1 MNGNWKKKA
10 VSVLL
15 AAFICVSGSISA
27 LAVGDGAS
35 ASTSS
40 QTGAEVFESIVPSF
54 EDALAAA
61 GTPTD
66 SGENWQ
72 WFEDTKT
79 LFLTADTGDFTSS
92 SAKPWDAYEN
102 AVETVYSSGVTGKY
116 AFYKAPKL
124 KEVYAYGSVMAY
136 SYGYCDALTD
146 IYVVNAEVIDKSAF
160 AVCDALANVTIEN
173 AGAIG
178 ASSFTRKGLQKVVIN
193 GYDSIGEWAFQLG
206 TGSQKAP
213 LEVSITGDGTIGGG
227 VFAGRELGDVTITGG
242 KTESFFEEYKGD
254 IYETSTFYDVFW
266 DPDATL
272 TLNGVTLSDGCF
284 SQGNAPASFVATD
297 CVVGNDAFANAY
309 SAPQNVTLVN
319 CEVGSGAF
327 SCYNDTYSLQSVS
340 ITGGSVGKSAF
351 SDCNGLTELTLQDV
365 ESIDGYAFY
374 NTGIT
379 SLHIQ
384 GEGTQIGNA
393 AFCYNDNLKS
403 VILDGNMTVE
413 QRAFVGCPME
423 TLEFRNCTKI
433 DGSFGESVQD
443 TTTIILPDTIE
454 SISSSAFTNCKCL
467 QGTLDLTGVKTIGYN
482 AFTGCTN
489 ITELIVDDDAQL
501 AYSDIFPDTVAN
513 WEQRVEAI
521 LSGKFLLDAAN
532 AITQIASDGWT
543 SAKTG
548 ENNGLNYGDTQLV
561 KEAKWDDMD
570 ETIADVQIKAYYT
583 AEKQMDFVF
592 VLDCTNSM
600 SAVGNPSQDQYAK
613 FYDMQ
618 SKLLD
623 VTSELLSAGD
633 AYDCKVAFT
642 GYGAKAGSQQ
652 FTSGKFFG
660 KDELAEAED
669 FIYNVPNYRSL
680 TNISLGLKEALTLVQ
695 SNKEAGR
702 ATTVILI
709 SDGTP
714 NKNGS
719 FTGLEDGYYGYDE
732 AQAIRSEGAE
742 IYGVLHAMTGGNVD
756 DRARE
761 VMATICGGDSNY
773 FVSYDTEG
781 FSEAVND
788 AIVAVYG
795 EYVLTDVVD
804 PAFELNED
812 SILASAGDVAIS
824 QDENG
829 NTVLTWTIS
838 GMPFTVHTLSF
849 QENLKQVDGE
859 YPYGL
864 FDTNEGDATLELFGD
879 PVNTVPTPQL
889 PRETEEI
896 PDESTPLNPPTSDP
910 GDGSGPEEIPDE
922 STPLAPPTGEGTSPV
937 WILAGVALLA
947 LFGSAATLCKKKE
960 SCKR

>member
-1 MNGNWKKKA
+1 M
-10 VSVLL
+10 
-15 AAFICVSGSISA
+15 
-27 LAVGDGAS
+27 
-35 ASTSS
+35 
-40 QTGAEVFESIVPSF
+40 PSF

-160 AVCDALANVTIEN
+160 TVCDALANVTIEN

-254 IYETSTFYDVFW
+254 IYETATFYDVFW

-272 TLNGVTLSDGCF
+272 TLNGVTLSGGCF

-297 CVVGNDAFANAY
+297 CVIGNDAFANAY

-351 SDCNGLTELTLQDV
+351 SDCNGLTQLALQDV

-532 AITQIASDGWT
+532 AITQIAS
-543 SAKTG
+543 
-548 ENNGLNYGDTQLV
+548 
-561 KEAKWDDMD
+561 
-570 ETIADVQIKAYYT
+570 
-583 AEKQMDFVF
+583 
-592 VLDCTNSM
+592 
-600 SAVGNPSQDQYAK
+600 
-613 FYDMQ
+613 
-618 SKLLD
+618 
-623 VTSELLSAGD
+623 
-633 AYDCKVAFT
+633 
-642 GYGAKAGSQQ
+642 
-652 FTSGKFFG
+652 
-660 KDELAEAED
+660 
-669 FIYNVPNYRSL
+669 
-680 TNISLGLKEALTLVQ
+680 
-695 SNKEAGR
+695 
-702 ATTVILI
+702 
-709 SDGTP
+709 
-714 NKNGS
+714 
-719 FTGLEDGYYGYDE
+719 
-732 AQAIRSEGAE
+732 
-742 IYGVLHAMTGGNVD
+742 
-756 DRARE
+756 
-761 VMATICGGDSNY
+761 
-773 FVSYDTEG
+773 
-781 FSEAVND
+781 
-788 AIVAVYG
+788 
-795 EYVLTDVVD
+795 
-804 PAFELNED
+804 
-812 SILASAGDVAIS
+812 AGDVAIS

-849 QENLKQVDGE
+849 QENLKQIDGE

-896 PDESTPLNPPTSDP
+896 PDESTPLDPPSSDPEEIPDESTPLNPPSSD
-910 GDGSGPEEIPDE
+910 SEEIPDE